1 MTVLDPRWAGVLDAL
16 EADAARVAACA
27 ARDEVTGPSYRPP
40 GDLGALP
47 APLAGRAREVIAAL
61 DDVAGV
67 LADQL
72 AAIRAELAQLDRRA
86 RIGPPEPE
94 RRGGFEAHA

>member
-1 MTVLDPRWAGVLDAL
+1 MTLDPRWVGVLDAL

-27 ARDEVTGPSYRPP
+27 ARDEVTDPAYRPP
-40 GDLGALP
+40 DDLGALP
-47 APLAGRAREVIAAL
+47 ATLADRAREVIAAL

-67 LADQL
+67 LAEQL
-72 AAIRAELAQLDRRA
+72 AAIRAELGQLDRRPRTA
-86 RIGPPEPE
+86 PPEPE